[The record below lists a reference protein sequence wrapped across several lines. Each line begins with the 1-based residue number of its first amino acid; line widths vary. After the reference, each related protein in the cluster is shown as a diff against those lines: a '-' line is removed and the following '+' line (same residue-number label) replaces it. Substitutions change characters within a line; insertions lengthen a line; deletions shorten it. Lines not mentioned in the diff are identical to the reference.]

1 MSESN
6 KTRGDKLVFSIGGQD
21 ETLEG
26 IILQIWNDGAEG
38 IFYNKGDFKEFRNR
52 IKKAIKRRGT

>member
-1 MSESN
+1 MSGSN
-6 KTRGDKLVFSIGGQD
+6 KTRGGKRVFSLGEQD

-38 IFYNKGDFKEFRNR
+38 VFYDKGDFKEFRNR
-52 IKKAIKRRGT
+52 IKKAIKRGT

>member
-6 KTRGDKLVFSIGGQD
+6 KTKGDKLVFSIGGQD

-38 IFYNKGDFKEFRNR
+38 IFYNKEDFKEFRNR

>member
-6 KTRGDKLVFSIGGQD
+6 KTKGDKLVFSIGGQD

-38 IFYNKGDFKEFRNR
+38 IFYNKEDFKEFRNR
-52 IKKAIKRRGT
+52 IKKAIKRRGM